1 MLSPWKFIIM
11 ALGIPGHGSRMFDNS
26 AMENS
31 MKNLE
36 VMTRYRD
43 GQSDLILLTERDG
56 DTPIVEATAQ
66 ASSLTGRT
74 TSQSWDQ
81 LIWCNCCSCKPR
93 T

>member
-1 MLSPWKFIIM
+1 MLSPWKLIIM
-11 ALGIPGHGSRMFDNS
+11 ALGIPGHGSRMFGNS

-36 VMTRYRD
+36 
-43 GQSDLILLTERDG
+43 ILLTERDG